1 MVISILLLG
10 GWEVPNFV
18 LYLFSSDYNLLKI

>member
-10 GWEVPNFV
+10 GWEVPFFITYFINR
-18 LYLFSSDYNLLKI
+18 DYILV